1 MVNGYLT
8 PDINTYLRSVSN
20 KPTQQS
26 YDKNGC
32 RWTSIPEE
40 NVFNSHVSED
50 PCVKFSAQ

>member
-8 PDINTYLRSVSN
+8 PDINTSLRSVSN